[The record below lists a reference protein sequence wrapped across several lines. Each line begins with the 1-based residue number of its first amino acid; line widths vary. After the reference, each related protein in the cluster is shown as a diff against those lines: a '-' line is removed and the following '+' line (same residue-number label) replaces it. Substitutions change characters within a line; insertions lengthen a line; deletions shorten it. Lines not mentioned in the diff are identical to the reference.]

1 MKTKGIYK
9 YDCTVIWLV
18 ITIILLLV
26 YPLPYTSGA
35 SYYALKTYSSI
46 PIKPPVVILVNG
58 SDNVSVI
65 YVNNTSAKIS
75 INAISNTSTYNY
87 SLNIIN
93 QNTSSWEIKLEY
105 FYFNYANNGVNATII
120 LHDNS
125 TSRQQILINGGTINQ
140 TDKDYTLASTA
151 TAHIG
156 VMNLIENAPGG
167 TATIKAHLRIKTPN
181 VTTYTLYVI
190 TFEFT

>member
-1 MKTKGIYK
+1 METKGIYK

-26 YPLPYTSGA
+26 YQLPYTSGA
-35 SYYALKTYSSI
+35 SYYALKTYSSA

-75 INAISNTSTYNY
+75 INATSNTSTYNY

-93 QNTSSWEIKLEY
+93 QNTSSWEIKIEY
-105 FYFNYANNGVNATII
+105 FYFNYANNGVNTTII

-140 TDKDYTLASTA
+140 TNEYYTLASTA

-156 VMNLIENAPGG
+156 VMNLIENAPSG